1 MLTVGKL
8 KQKAMGLWEPGDTLS
23 QQVVRSGFWVFALS
37 LTNRLFQLIRTIVL
51 ARVLAPSD
59 FGLMGIVL
67 LAMSTLDTFSQPG
80 LQAALIQ
87 KKENIEED
95 LDSAWTAS
103 VLRGFVISVVLW
115 LAAPYI
121 ALFFKTPAATSIM
134 RVIGVSML
142 LNGLTNIGVVYFQ
155 KELEF
160 NRQFVYQ
167 LSGTVADLVVAVTAA
182 LLLRN
187 AWALALGLL
196 AGDLVRLVISY
207 RIHPYRPRTRFE
219 PGRVLRLFSY
229 GRWILLSNILI
240 FIGGHGDDAIV
251 GKVIGA
257 SALGLYQM
265 AYRISQLAVTETTYV
280 IGQMAFPAYSKLQ
293 DESANL
299 RKAYFRIASF
309 SAILSML
316 IAAGIVILGID
327 FTKIFLGEKWLPMTP
342 ALVMLAIAALVKS
355 IVSTGSPLFMGSG
368 NPAFEFQVQLVR
380 ALTIIVLIF
389 PLSITWGISGA
400 AFTVILSGL
409 SMLGVWCLK
418 IKNQLKLT
426 PGDLAGVF
434 APPFVSSLA
443 MASAI
448 YLFKFLTK
456 PIFPETLPLQIAWF
470 LMAVCLAIGVY
481 CGVIYLFQQAFP
493 KYQILK
499 EVVRVIKG

>member
-23 QQVVRSGFWVFALS
+23 QQVVHSGFWVFALS

-80 LQAALIQ
+80 FQAALIQ
-87 KKENIEED
+87 KKGNIEED

-134 RVIGVSML
+134 RVISVSML
-142 LNGLTNIGVVYFQ
+142 LKGLTNIGVVYFQ

-160 NRQFVYQ
+160 NKQFVYQ

-219 PGRVLRLFSY
+219 PGRVLSLFSY

-240 FIGGHGDDAIV
+240 FIGSHGDDAIV
-251 GKVIGA
+251 GKVIGV

-280 IGQMAFPAYSKLQ
+280 IGQVAFPAYSKLQ
-293 DESANL
+293 DEVTGL

-316 IAAGIVILGID
+316 IAAGIAILGTD
-327 FTKIFLGEKWLPMTP
+327 FIQIFLGEKWLPMAP
-342 ALVMLAIAALVKS
+342 AMVMLAIAALAKS

-368 NPAFEFQVQLVR
+368 NPEFEFQVQLVR
-380 ALTIIVLIF
+380 ALTIIALIF
-389 PLSITWGISGA
+389 PFSMRWGISGA
-400 AFTVILSGL
+400 AFTVVLSGL
-409 SMLGVWCLK
+409 SMLTVWYVK
-418 IKNQLKLT
+418 IKDQLKLT
-426 PGDLAGVF
+426 SGDLAGVF
-434 APPFVSSLA
+434 GPPFVSSLA
-443 MASAI
+443 MVVTI
-448 YLFKFLTK
+448 YLLRLLTK
-456 PIFPETLPLQIAWF
+456 PICPNTLPMQVGWF
-470 LMAVCLAIGVY
+470 LIAVSLAVSVY
-481 CGVIYLFQQAFP
+481 FGAIYLLQQAFP
-493 KYQILK
+493 RHQILK
-499 EVVRVIKG
+499 EVARVMRG